1 MLQIM
6 IPSCYE
12 RSALFEKKL
21 FFRADDVMN
30 RYSFFGVAG
39 IFFKKTLGVL

>member
-6 IPSCYE
+6 IPPCYE
-12 RSALFEKKL
+12 LFEKKL